1 MVQGSASP
9 GARECMVS
17 SKYKG
22 RGCPLLNKNQR
33 PYAQINVDPRSH
45 KKDHGSTAPEKRKK
59 SFSRKGDVLRKQF
72 LDNFADGIP
81 ARYLDGYVVDFI
93 IYHQL
98 LMPLSGGRP
107 QHISQ
112 NGSFAR
118 HYSCGVGILLL
129 TIRYLNIVPGA
140 KRRPGFLAAPLPL
153 IPHALV
159 HTETIR
165 YLGCNPSAAS

>member
-98 LMPLSGGRP
+98 LMPLSGGETSAHKSEWLIR
-107 QHISQ
+107 S
-112 NGSFAR
+112 S
-118 HYSCGVGILLL
+118 LLL
-129 TIRYLNIVPGA
+129 WCRYS
-140 KRRPGFLAAPLPL
+140 
-153 IPHALV
+153 
-159 HTETIR
+159 
-165 YLGCNPSAAS
+165 PSHHSLSEYRSGS